1 MAFEELK
8 ARHAAMWGAGP
19 FERIAHTLHDMHE
32 LMVDSVEG
40 KPDDLWLDIG
50 CGTGEL
56 AFLATRTG
64 ATIHGTDISTV
75 MIDTA
80 KRQAAERGH
89 DLAFEVADCEA
100 LPYAD
105 GTYDVVTSSVG
116 AIFAPDHAARRVRA
130 GARAAARREA
140 RAHRLDDG
148 RRGRRLL
155 QADRPVLAA
164 AGRRRRELAR
174 VGRRGLLP
182 SACSANGS
190 SSRFTHHDIPWVGES
205 PDDLWLELSEA
216 FGPIVVAAPVARRRP
231 CGDLPRRDARGARRS
246 AGRRQRR
253 DVASVPARSWRA
265 ARRVAPPSPP
275 LARCLASARL
285 PLARVTAP
293 RRGPR

>member
-8 ARHAAMWGAGP
+8 ARQAAMWGAGP

-80 KRQAAERGH
+80 RRQASERGH

-116 AIFAPDHAARRVRA
+116 VIFAPDHARVA
-130 GARAAARREA
+130 S
-140 RAHRLDDG
+140 
-148 RRGRRLL
+148 
-155 QADRPVLAA
+155 
-164 AGRRRRELAR
+164 ELAR
-174 VGRRGLLP
+174 VLRPGGRLALTAWTTDGSVGEFFRLIGRYSP
-182 SACSANGS
+182 PAVDGAGS
-190 SSRFTHHDIPWVGES
+190 SLAWGDESYCERLLGERFELSFTHHDIPWVGES
-205 PDDLWLELSEA
+205 PEDLWLELSEA
-216 FGPIVVAAPVARRRP
+216 FGPIVVLLRSLDADRAETFRTEMLELL
-231 CGDLPRRDARGARRS
+231 GDLQDGDSVVMSRPFLLVRGVRRD
-246 AGRRQRR
+246 
-253 DVASVPARSWRA
+253 P
-265 ARRVAPPSPP
+265 
-275 LARCLASARL
+275 
-285 PLARVTAP
+285 
-293 RRGPR
+293 